1 MGNWGSL
8 MSEDY
13 KIPYIKDK
21 ATRSA
26 VYFALKMK
34 NDGTPIGLA
43 IYKAAKYYKVAVK
56 DVAYYMGKIGAR
68 ANARRISYENYQK
81 GKYDW

>member
-1 MGNWGSL
+1 MENWGSL

-34 NDGTPIGLA
+34 NDVLQNTHIWGIL
-43 IYKAAKYYKVAVK
+43 
-56 DVAYYMGKIGAR
+56 DHH
-68 ANARRISYENYQK
+68 SSFC
-81 GKYDW
+81 